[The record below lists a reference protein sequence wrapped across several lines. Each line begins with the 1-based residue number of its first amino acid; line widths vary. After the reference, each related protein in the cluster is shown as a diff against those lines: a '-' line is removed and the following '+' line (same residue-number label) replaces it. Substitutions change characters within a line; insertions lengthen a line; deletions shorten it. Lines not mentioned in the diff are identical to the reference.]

1 MEASKVLAGIENGTS
16 GATAYRI
23 LAYVS
28 ILTGG
33 GFKLSQEQYA
43 KSVELDPEYGAAHY
57 GLAFSLL
64 WSPTPE
70 VKARGRKHF
79 ETAMKLGVEDTSN
92 LRGRFYP
99 NAK

>member
-1 MEASKVLAGIENGTS
+1 MEAATVLAGIETGTS
-16 GATAYRI
+16 GATAYHV

-33 GFKLSQEQYA
+33 GFKRSQDQYTKA
-43 KSVELDPEYGAAHY
+43 VELDPTYGAAHY